1 MNGRTDAERILDA
14 FLAPEIG
21 ERLSDR
27 VIDATLDDVARTPQ
41 RRALRV
47 PWRFPLMPALTRTTG
62 IAAVALV
69 AVVSAGGLLYLNAKG
84 LGGPGGATSQPPAS
98 PSPMPTAASTPRP
111 VTDGSIGPGVYA
123 AQPIPATD
131 PALTVTFTLKEPW
144 EWFGASLVPE
154 PPGAAAPTGL
164 GIVFLEV
171 TSLNPDPCQ
180 WQGTKDD
187 VDAGKTVGGLVAALE
202 AQTAYAVSDPVDVTI
217 GGFFGQRV
225 DIVGPTEPFSNGAD
239 SGDAPACDGGV
250 VQLWSSR
257 ENGESPIHL
266 QGPAN
271 RWQVNILDVDGTRL
285 VVVAQD
291 FPGTKP
297 ADRARLDAVLE
308 SLVIEP

>member
-1 MNGRTDAERILDA
+1 MSGRIDAERILDA

-27 VIDATLDDVARTPQ
+27 VIDAALDDVARTPQ

-47 PWRFPLMPALTRTTG
+47 PWRLPFMPALTRTTG

-69 AVVSAGGLLYLNAKG
+69 AVVGAGGLLYLNAKG
-84 LGGPGGATSQPPAS
+84 PAGPGGIASQPPAS
-98 PSPMPTAASTPRP
+98 PSPTPTAAPTPKP
-111 VTDGSIGPGVYA
+111 VPDGRMEPGVYSA
-123 AQPIPATD
+123 KPIPATD
-131 PALTVTFTLKEPW
+131 PGLTVTFTVKDPW
-144 EWFGASLVPE
+144 EWGGSALLPSA
-154 PPGAAAPTGL
+154 PGPAAPDGM
-164 GIVFLEV
+164 GILFLEV
-171 TSLNPDPCQ
+171 TSLNPDPCH

-187 VDAGKTVGGLVAALE
+187 VDAGTTVGDLVAALE
-202 AQTAYAVSDPVDVTI
+202 AQTAYAVADPVAVTI
-217 GGFFGQRV
+217 GGYSGQRV
-225 DIVGPTEPFSNGAD
+225 DITGPTEPFSNAAD

-257 ENGESPIHL
+257 ENGDSPIHV

-271 RWQVNILDVDGTRL
+271 RWQVNILDVNGTRL

-291 FPGTKP
+291 FPGTKA